1 MNESIVTPRPPV
13 PVRGIWLAPFRGGMV
28 YPPES
33 GRRMVLPPAGERT
46 GPVFPF
52 KSISSLSQATS
63 NPKSLQSIDEMKPR
77 ARDAPRR
84 ALSEC
89 FVSGSSD
96 PRVRHGRKPRLFCWS
111 PPMSRTPA
119 RTVPSLRRIPQARGV
134 ALRLPRGALIL
145 SWCGKMPHLRQQGPR
160 GGEFHR
166 IGGRFGLDGQ
176 GAGWQDAG
184 DAGCRNSGGRRRTFE
199 SMHLLQDVSVIWNL
213 RNSMAKQHM
222 RGRAPPACF
231 FTFVFR
237 QGFSGPQMTTGLERA
252 FSRPGKRLPGTKT
265 DREKRKETRWK
276 TG

>member
-1 MNESIVTPRPPV
+1 
-13 PVRGIWLAPFRGGMV
+13 
-28 YPPES
+28 
-33 GRRMVLPPAGERT
+33 MVLPPAGERT
-46 GPVFPF
+46 GPVLPF
-52 KSISSLSQATS
+52 KPFSSLSQATS

-119 RTVPSLRRIPQARGV
+119 STVSPPQAGGAAPVPPRRARMLSRRGRMPP
-134 ALRLPRGALIL
+134 LREG
-145 SWCGKMPHLRQQGPR
+145 GP
-160 GGEFHR
+160 GGWDARWISE
-166 IGGRFGLDGQ
+166 RFGLDGR

-184 DAGCRNSGGRRRTFE
+184 DAGCRNRGGRRRTFE

-213 RNSMAKQHM
+213 RNSMAKQHV
-222 RGRAPPACF
+222 RGRAPPARF
-231 FTFVFR
+231 FLSVFR

>member
-1 MNESIVTPRPPV
+1 MHRPPDS
-13 PVRGIWLAPFRGGMV
+13 PRGIWLAPFRGGMV
-28 YPPES
+28 YPSPS

-46 GPVFPF
+46 GPVLPF

-63 NPKSLQSIDEMKPR
+63 NPKSLHPIDEMKPH
-77 ARDAPRR
+77 ARDAPWR

-96 PRVRHGRKPRLFCWS
+96 PRVRHGRKPRPFCWL
-111 PPMSRTPA
+111 PPMPLTSA
-119 RTVPSLRRIPQARGV
+119 STVPSPWRIPQARGV
-134 ALRLPRGALIL
+134 ALRLPRGASIL
-145 SWCGKMPHLRQQGPR
+145 SWRGKMPHLRHQGPR
-160 GGEFHR
+160 GEESHR
-166 IGGRFGLDGQ
+166 MGGRFGLDGQ

-199 SMHLLQDVSVIWNL
+199 SMQLLQDVSVIWNL
-213 RNSMAKQHM
+213 RNSMAKQLV

-252 FSRPGKRLPGTKT
+252 FSRPGKRLPGRTTGRK
-265 DREKRKETRWK
+265 KRKEMRW
-276 TG
+276 TTE